1 MKLAKFKTQL
11 AQLALLVKPF
21 DTEDNRTKYRNRDI
35 SNDDAVRDIDKRYRW
50 DIFYAVTRRNS
61 DFYDALQSA
70 SPNDAHLDTLL
81 KSVVQP
87 L

>member
-1 MKLAKFKTQL
+1 MKLAKFKT
-11 AQLALLVKPF
+11 QLALLVKPF

-35 SNDDAVRDIDKRYRW
+35 SGAVRDIDKRYRW
-50 DIFYAVTRRNS
+50 DIFYAVIRRNS
-61 DFYDALQSA
+61 DFYDALRSA
-70 SPNDAHLDTLL
+70 SPNDAHIDTLL

>member
-1 MKLAKFKTQL
+1 MKLAKFKT
-11 AQLALLVKPF
+11 QLALLVKPF

-35 SNDDAVRDIDKRYRW
+35 SNADAVRDIDKRYRW
-50 DIFYAVTRRNS
+50 DIFYAVARRNS

-70 SPNDAHLDTLL
+70 SPNDAHIDTLL

>member
-1 MKLAKFKTQL
+1 MKLAKFKT
-11 AQLALLVKPF
+11 QLALLVKPF

-35 SNDDAVRDIDKRYRW
+35 RGAVRDIDKRYRW
-50 DIFYAVTRRNS
+50 DIFYAVIRRNS

-70 SPNDAHLDTLL
+70 SPNDAHIDTLL
-81 KSVVQP
+81 KSVVLP